1 MRNNLLLAAGLL
13 ALPRLGA
20 AQTTAESPRFYVGA
34 GVSVFTA
41 WPFHTGGSSLTGPGL
56 TAGMQLAPRLAL
68 QVSPAV
74 AWKRYRN
81 TFDLGSSTEYFSYD
95 DKVTLYSVPV
105 LLRYTFTPGAGP
117 LHFDVLGGAT
127 VQFSHLR
134 GSFTRTQNSQIVD
147 YKSYRNTR
155 TNVNLTLGPAVR
167 YSLSPALELTATPLV
182 NFVLNPGYHL
192 DFGDRLTSNFLLGVN
207 YKFGQ

>member
-13 ALPRLGA
+13 ALPRLGT
-20 AQTTAESPRFYVGA
+20 AQTAAAPPRFYVGA
-34 GVSVFTA
+34 GVSAFTA
-41 WPFHTGGSSLTGPGL
+41 WPFRTGGSSLTGPGL

-81 TFDLGSSTEYFSYD
+81 TFDFGSTSEGISYD

-117 LHFDVLGGAT
+117 LHFDVVGGAT

-134 GSFTRTQNSQIVD
+134 GSFTRTQNSQVVEYRD
-147 YKSYRNTR
+147 YNSTR
-155 TNVNLTLGPAVR
+155 TNVRLTLGPAVR
-167 YSLSPALELTATPLV
+167 YALSPALELTATPLV
-182 NFVLNPGYHL
+182 NVDLRSGYR
-192 DFGDRLTSNFLLGVN
+192 FSNRFFSNFLLGVN